1 MVPANLGA
9 LQMRFILA
17 TLLILT
23 PPALAAAAEEA
34 RQPDKVHP
42 ADYRILV
49 DFDKKTTDQV
59 RQEIR
64 DEVRKTL
71 EARRKRLKWSK
82 ETLHSQLK
90 KELERYEDEL
100 RAIEHAEKSERAAR
114 RRGDLSEADRW
125 ALLKQRR
132 MRDALELARRA
143 RRIEEALLALSL
155 ENWRK
160 DRRRERAIAERTLSR
175 LESILKKIDAERAA
189 ETRERGTAL
198 APPHE

>member
-1 MVPANLGA
+1 
-9 LQMRFILA
+9 MRLILA
-17 TLLILT
+17 ALLILT
-23 PPALAAAAEEA
+23 APALAAAAEKA
-34 RQPDKVHP
+34 KQPDKVHP

-49 DFDKKTTDQV
+49 DFDKKTTDQI

-71 EARRKRLKWSK
+71 EARRKRLQWSK
-82 ETLHSQLK
+82 EKLHSQLK

-100 RAIEHAEKSERAAR
+100 KAIEHAEKSEQAAR
-114 RRGDLSEADRW
+114 LRGDLSEAERW

-160 DRRRERAIAERTLSR
+160 HRRWERQIAERTLTR
-175 LESILKKIDAERAA
+175 LESILKRINAEREA
-189 ETRERGTAL
+189 EIRERGTAL